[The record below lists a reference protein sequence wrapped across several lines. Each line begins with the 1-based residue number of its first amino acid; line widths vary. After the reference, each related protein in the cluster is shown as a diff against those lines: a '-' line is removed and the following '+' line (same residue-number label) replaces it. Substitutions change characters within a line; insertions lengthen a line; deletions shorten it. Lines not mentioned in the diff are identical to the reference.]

1 MLLEIQQ
8 LSRQWCAFWNKVRIA
23 TGFLQIIVSEFVEC
37 QQARDLTHVNHANDL
52 VNVLTVQWQA
62 RVRGSAQLPNDLIKI
77 AIEVDTKYLVAWNH
91 NVIDGDVFQIKDA

>member
-37 QQARDLTHVNHANDL
+37 QQARDLTHMNDTNDL
-52 VNVLTVQWQA
+52 IDVVAIQRQA
-62 RVRGSAQLPNDLIKI
+62 RVRSGAQLPNDLIKI